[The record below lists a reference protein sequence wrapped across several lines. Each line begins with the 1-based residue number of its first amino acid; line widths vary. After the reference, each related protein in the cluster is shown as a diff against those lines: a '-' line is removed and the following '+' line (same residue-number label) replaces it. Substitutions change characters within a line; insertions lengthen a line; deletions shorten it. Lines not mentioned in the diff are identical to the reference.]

1 MDMNSSG
8 SSLRRIFRAGMVTA
22 LAATAL
28 VVSAPT
34 GGAQSDTGTVTGT
47 VLSSGGTP
55 VEGATVYVMD
65 AEPGMKPWTATTAAD
80 GTFTVADVYPDEWVV
95 MALPP
100 AGSSDATSAMGSVV
114 VTAGSATAVGN
125 ISLTTAT
132 VTGTVTST
140 VTGTSVAAAGVW
152 VVFMEMGMQG
162 PAEGGE
168 NMTITDADGN
178 YSLGPLSGMFM
189 ALAYDPATGTMTA
202 PAQAQLTGTAATQ
215 DFVFTPPNITGTVT
229 KPDGTAYENA
239 FAIALSCDSDFYAQM
254 NQCMVTGE
262 GGFGATGADGTFT
275 MSIPGAGTY
284 MLQIEPQHGDTTVG
298 MHSEIFTLAE
308 AGEEKAFTI
317 QLVAPNVTGT
327 VTNPNTGA
335 GAEDV
340 WVMAFLLGES
350 GYPEGPPSGEGPT
363 GENGQF
369 AMTLTT
375 AGTYL
380 FMVEIPWFNSS
391 LTGLMGLNQNVAIT
405 GDAQVVDFTLG
416 VPNFS
421 GTFMKDETNPVKWGW
436 VNICKSP
443 GTNWQLHCMSYTDSG
458 GGMLNSN
465 IGQTGGIDLQLDP
478 YQNSSQVG
486 GETWRLWLYPDE
498 YENAGVAKTGIDVEL
513 NSDNT
518 AVVSVKDSSGNEIN
532 AGSDGKYTI
541 TAAEPNLTGTVI
553 DPTTSSA
560 LSTSGHDRGHI
571 CAEDRTNWTWDCSNV
586 SSTGTFGINLDDA
599 TYTVHV
605 EPPHG
610 STTMSK
616 VSFTATVSGGV
627 VTASGAAASQSAA
640 GAAVTVTLGTP
651 NLIGT
656 MQKSGEGA
664 GDGHLAIQT
673 PQDENNDGDAD
684 WWSYSAGIHISRE
697 GAFATE
703 LSQGTYKLTAEPGWN
718 LSGASPVDAYV
729 DVAANGDVSC
739 NTTIPE
745 AATDACN
752 ISSGSLVMSWG
763 TPNFQA
769 MIYNPNTEAGEIDGG
784 LDIEQWYQS
793 NGTAATSLNN
803 AAWSR
808 WVTWGNGGTTGIAEL
823 TLDNGVYN
831 VKTRPGWG
839 TADLAGDDFTVVVVD
854 NAVSSCQTT
863 ASTPANCSTSSGAYV
878 LPLATPNFSGTAVKA
893 DTSAATWAHVSV
905 MQWKDS
911 DDDGDIQKD
920 QCCDHPEWI
929 TGASARPATVSGQTV
944 AKFGLSLADG
954 DYEID
959 LHPSW
964 EDSTSIR
971 RSFDITVA
979 SGSVTSCT
987 PSAAC
992 TSSDGQ
998 YQLALATS
1006 NVTGALTDSDNNAVT
1021 YSFVDVMKNAD
1032 GNNGTGENGYEA
1044 FVTWGDVNN
1053 EGAFSLYLDQGTY
1066 QLAAFPPWSDTTHQ
1080 RTLVTLVVDSTPAV
1094 TSCTTAQAASC
1105 LSNGAIAV
1113 QLAKGNYSGTIKSS
1127 DTGNPALENALVML
1141 VDGSGDVITDSL
1153 TNSDGIYYLN
1163 ISDDDITNNSCTS
1176 NNVCDLKVQPASLA
1190 VGSAV
1195 DKTTSFELGTL
1206 STGQTAASLGDK
1218 TLDAAD

>member
-1 MDMNSSG
+1 MSATSM
-8 SSLRRIFRAGMVTA
+8 SLRSFLRAGVAAA
-22 LAATAL
+22 LL
-28 VVSAPT
+28 
-34 GGAQSDTGTVTGT
+34 GTVTVVGGPAASAQTGT
-47 VLSSGGTP
+47 ATGIVHDVSGSP
-55 VEGATVYVMD
+55 VEGATVIVMEK
-65 AEPGMKPWTATTAAD
+65 EPGAKPYEATTAAD
-80 GTFTVADVYPDEWVV
+80 GTYTVTDIYAGMYGVI
-95 MALPP
+95 ALPP
-100 AGSSDATSAMGSVV
+100 AGSSEATSGMAMIQVSSGGSTSVS
-114 VTAGSATAVGN
+114 TLT
-125 ISLTTAT
+125 LTTA
-132 VTGTVTST
+132 VVSGTVTSEIS
-140 VTGTSVAAAGVW
+140 GGPVANAFVI
-152 VVFMEMGMQG
+152 FMEMTAHG
-162 PAEGGE
+162 PGDDEFV
-168 NMTITDADGN
+168 TFTDANGN
-178 YSLGPLSGMFM
+178 YKLGAMSGMFM
-189 ALAYDPATGTMTA
+189 AFAYDSATASMTA
-202 PAQAQLTGTAATQ
+202 PAQVQLSGAAATQ
-215 DFVFTPPNITGTVT
+215 DLVFTVPNITGTVLA
-229 KPDGTAYENA
+229 PGGAPYVNA
-239 FAIALSCDSDFYAQM
+239 FVIALTCDSDMYTQM
-254 NQCMVTGE
+254 GFCMVTGE
-262 GGFGATGADGTFT
+262 GGFGASDETGAFS
-275 MSIPGAGTY
+275 MSVPNAGVY
-284 MLQIEPQHGDTTVG
+284 QLQVEPVHGDTSAA
-298 MHSEIFTLAE
+298 MHEQIFSLATD
-308 AGEEKAFTI
+308 GEEKVFSI
-317 QLVAPNVTGT
+317 QLLAPNITGKVTHPT
-327 VTNPNTGA
+327 TGE
-335 GAEDV
+335 GVGDL
-340 WVMAFLLGES
+340 WVMAMQLNEQ
-350 GYPEGPPSGEGPT
+350 GYFDGTGAMANGPT
-363 GENGQF
+363 ADNGDF
-369 AMTLTT
+369 AFALST
-375 AGTYL
+375 AGNYQ
-380 FMVEIPWFNSS
+380 FQVEIPWFNTS
-391 LTGLMGLNQNVAIT
+391 LAGLMGVQETVAVT
-405 GDAQVVDFTLG
+405 GDAQTVNLALQ
-416 VPNFS
+416 VPNFTAS
-421 GTFMKDETNPVKWGW
+421 FMKDANTAIQWGW
-436 VNICKSP
+436 INVCQAP
-443 GTNWQLHCMSYTDSG
+443 GTNWQSHCMTVTDSG
-458 GGMLNSN
+458 GTQINSN
-465 IGQTGGIDLQLDP
+465 ISETGAINLNLHP
-478 YQNSSQVG
+478 YMS
-486 GETWRLWLYPDE
+486 GEEVFSGSWKLWLYPDE
-498 YENAGVAKTGIDVEL
+498 YQNAGAAKTGLTVTM
-513 NSDNT
+513 NADNT
-518 AVVSVKDSSGNEIN
+518 AVTQVLGHTGSEIT
-532 AGSDGKYTI
+532 AESDGSYII

-673 PQDENNDGDAD
+673 PQDENGDGVAD
-684 WWSYSAGIHISRE
+684 WWSHSAGIHISRE

-739 NTTIPE
+739 NTTLAA

-769 MIYNPNTEAGEIDGG
+769 MIYNPTTSAGEIDGG

-808 WVTWGNGGTTGIAEL
+808 WVTWGNGGTTGLAEL

-839 TADLAGDDFTVVVVD
+839 TADLAGDNFTVVVVD

-863 ASTPANCSTSSGAYV
+863 ASTPTNCTTSSGAYV

-893 DTSAATWAHVSV
+893 DTTAATWAHVSV

-911 DDDGDIQKD
+911 DDNGVIDKT

-929 TGASARPATVSGQTV
+929 TGASARPATVSDQTV

-992 TSSDGQ
+992 TSSGGQ

-1006 NVTGALTDSDNNAVT
+1006 NVTGAVTDSNGAAVT

-1032 GNNGTGENGYEA
+1032 ADNNTGENGYEA

-1053 EGAFSLYLDQGTY
+1053 EGAFSLYLDAGTY

-1094 TSCTTAQAASC
+1094 TSCTTAQSTSC
-1105 LSNGAIAV
+1105 LSSGAIAV

-1127 DTGNPALENALVML
+1127 AAGNPALENALVML

-1163 ISDDDITNNSCTS
+1163 ISDGDINDNSCTS

-1195 DKTTSFELGTL
+1195 DKTTSFELGTF